1 MKPIN
6 DTLKALALI
15 AAVFA
20 LAELG
25 VLFREAAGVMRE
37 TKPLIAETD
46 KRLDGT
52 FRNLNAILIQAGL
65 VAARIEDL
73 SRNMDEVAT
82 QQGKYW
88 EALQAKTIE
97 SLDRLN
103 ASADALTA
111 LLANTDNSI
120 NAKLTPKAADS
131 LDSVK
136 ALTREATTNLS
147 EASDRANASLD
158 DIHHLLSDP
167 AWTGSLTSIHDTTK
181 HVSGI
186 AMELEEASR
195 QMPEIARS
203 VNKIASTSSRY
214 RRWILLSQIFSA
226 VARTLF

>member
-6 DTLKALALI
+6 DTLKILLLAT
-15 AAVFA
+15 AVFA

-25 VLFREAAGVMRE
+25 LLFRETAGIIRK

-46 KRLDGT
+46 RRLDGT

-73 SRNMDEVAT
+73 SRNMDGAAT
-82 QQGKYW
+82 RQGKYW
-88 EALQAKTIE
+88 EALQAKTIA

-120 NAKLTPKAADS
+120 NAKLIPDAAES
-131 LDSVK
+131 LDSIE
-136 ALTREATTNLS
+136 ALTKEATTDLS
-147 EASDRANASLD
+147 KASDRANASLD
-158 DIHHLLSDP
+158 DIHRLLSDP
-167 AWTGSLTSIHDTTK
+167 AWTASLASIQDTTE
-181 HVSGI
+181 HISGI
-186 AMELEEASR
+186 AMELEEASQ

-203 VNKIASTSSRY
+203 VNEIASTSSRY

-226 VARTLF
+226 VAHAFF

>member
-1 MKPIN
+1 MKPVT
-6 DTLKALALI
+6 DTLKALALF

-25 VLFREAAGVMRE
+25 LLFREATGVIRE

-73 SRNMDEVAT
+73 SRNMDDVAT
-82 QQGKYW
+82 RQGKYW
-88 EALQAKTIE
+88 EALQSKTIV

-111 LLANTDNSI
+111 LLTNTDSSFNGGLI
-120 NAKLTPKAADS
+120 PEAAES
-131 LDSVK
+131 LDSIK
-136 ALTREATTNLS
+136 EMTK
-147 EASDRANASLD
+147 EASDRANASLE
-158 DIHHLLSDP
+158 DIHRLLSDP
-167 AWTGSLTSIHDTTK
+167 AWAASLASIQDTTE
-181 HVSGI
+181 HISGI
-186 AMELEEASR
+186 SEELEEASR
-195 QMPEIARS
+195 QMPGIAQS
-203 VNKIASTSSRY
+203 VNQIASTSSRY

-226 VARTLF
+226 VARAFF

>member
-1 MKPIN
+1 MKAVN
-6 DTLKALALI
+6 GTLKAFALI

-20 LAELG
+20 LVELG
-25 VLFREAAGVMRE
+25 LLFRETAGVIRE

-73 SRNMDEVAT
+73 SRNMDGAAT
-82 QQGKYW
+82 RQGKYW
-88 EALQAKTIE
+88 EALQAKTIA

-111 LLANTDNSI
+111 LLANTDSSI
-120 NAKLTPKAADS
+120 NARLIPETADS
-131 LDSVK
+131 LGSIE
-136 ALTREATTNLS
+136 ALAKEASMGLS

-158 DIHHLLSDP
+158 DFHRLLSDP
-167 AWTGSLTSIHDTTK
+167 AWTASLASIQDTTE

-203 VNKIASTSSRY
+203 VNEIASTSNRY

-226 VARTLF
+226 VARAFF

>member
-1 MKPIN
+1 MKVVN
-6 DTLKALALI
+6 ETLKAFALF

-20 LAELG
+20 LAECGL
-25 VLFREAAGVMRE
+25 LFREAVGFIRE

-46 KRLDGT
+46 RRLDGT

-73 SRNMDEVAT
+73 SRNMDGAAT
-82 QQGKYW
+82 RQGRYW
-88 EALQAKTIE
+88 EALQEKTIE

-103 ASADALTA
+103 ASADALTL

-120 NAKLTPKAADS
+120 NAKLVPNAADS
-131 LDSVK
+131 LGSIE
-136 ALTREATTNLS
+136 ALTKEATTDLS

-158 DIHHLLSDP
+158 DIHRLLADP
-167 AWTGSLTSIHDTTK
+167 AWAASLASIQETTE

-203 VNKIASTSSRY
+203 VNEIASTSSRY

-226 VARTLF
+226 VARTFF

>member
-6 DTLKALALI
+6 DTLKAFVLF

-25 VLFREAAGVMRE
+25 LLFREAAGFIRE

-73 SRNMDEVAT
+73 SRNMDGAAT
-82 QQGKYW
+82 RQGKYW
-88 EALQAKTIE
+88 DALQAKTIE

-120 NAKLTPKAADS
+120 NGKLIPNAADS
-131 LDSVK
+131 LDSVE
-136 ALTREATTNLS
+136 ALTKEASTDLS
-147 EASDRANASLD
+147 EASDRMNASLD
-158 DIHHLLSDP
+158 DIHRLLSDP
-167 AWTGSLTSIHDTTK
+167 AWTASLASIQDATN

-203 VNKIASTSSRY
+203 VNKISSTTSRY

-226 VARTLF
+226 MARAFF